1 MSSRDKADVSHVA
14 LVVKNMLANTR
25 ERRDSGLIS
34 GSERLP
40 GEGNGNPFQYSS
52 LENPMARETWQ
63 ATVHRAT
70 KTQTQLKLH
79 ST

>member
-1 MSSRDKADVSHVA
+1 M
-14 LVVKNMLANTR
+14 VKNMLANAR
-25 ERRDSGLIS
+25 ERRDPRKKRSGLIP

-52 LENPMARETWQ
+52 LENPMVREAWQ
-63 ATVHRAT
+63 ATVHRFT
-70 KTQTQLKLH
+70 KTQTQLKLL